1 MIDLW
6 RNRVGT
12 NGHSLDSPP
21 AGTLIEGNAPLAH
34 QLCPPV
40 PSTPLFAFA
49 VGLVVVVVLLAWL
62 RLPAFLGLI
71 LASFAVGVTTPEVPF
86 SEVPGKTTSAFG
98 DVMAAIGI
106 PILMAAIIGKSLMDS
121 GAAERIVRAFLS
133 RTSDEHSEVALLGSS
148 YVLSIPVFVGNVF
161 YLLAPLGRS
170 MHARTGTKYALYV
183 SVLSAGSLATHMLVP
198 PTPGP
203 LAMADT
209 LTVDLGVAILV
220 GALVAVPTSLVAGLV
235 YGYWI
240 DERMTILLRKAM
252 GSTAASLEEK
262 AQTPLDALPS
272 LGEASLP
279 IVLPVALIGS
289 NTVVEAVAPKHET
302 LSAAVGFLGDPTF
315 ALTLASIVAAAT
327 YFRMSDM
334 DASAFSTALTEAL
347 KSGGNIIA
355 ITAAGGAFGALLRT
369 AGVGEYIANA
379 LSGAGISLLV
389 TGWLIAG
396 VIRVAQGSGTVA
408 VLTGASMMAP
418 LTTDLG
424 AHPVYMMM
432 AVGIGG
438 MLFSWYNDSG
448 FWIVS
453 EVAGITQGE
462 TLKTWSAVNTVMAV
476 TGLLVVLLLAA
487 FFPLR

>member
-1 MIDLW
+1 ML
-6 RNRVGT
+6 
-12 NGHSLDSPP
+12 
-21 AGTLIEGNAPLAH
+21 GN
-34 QLCPPV
+34 
-40 PSTPLFAFA
+40 PLFAFA
-49 VGLVVVVVLLAWL
+49 VGLAVVIALLAWV
-62 RLPAFLGLI
+62 RLPAFLGLV
-71 LASFAVGVTTPEVPF
+71 LATFAVGLTTPEVPF
-86 SEVPGKTTSAFG
+86 GEVPAETTTAFG

-121 GAAERIVRAFLS
+121 GAAERIVRAFLAQ
-133 RTSDEHSEVALLGSS
+133 TGDEHSEVALLGSS
-148 YVLSIPVFVGNVF
+148 YVLSIPVFVDNVF

-170 MHARTGTKYALYV
+170 MYARTGTKFALYV
-183 SVLSAGSLATHMLVP
+183 SVLSAGGLATHMLVP

-209 LTVDLGVAILV
+209 LKVDLGLAILL
-220 GALVAVPTSLVAGLV
+220 GALIAVPISLVAGLV

-240 DERMTILLRKAM
+240 DDRMTIPLREAM

-262 AQTPLDALPS
+262 AQTSLDELPG

-289 NTVVEAVAPKHET
+289 NTVVEAVAPEHEI
-302 LSAAVGFLGDPTF
+302 LSSAVGFLGDPTF
-315 ALTLASIVAAAT
+315 ALTLAAIVAAAT

-334 DASAFSTALTEAL
+334 EASAFSTALTEAL

-355 ITAAGGAFGALLRT
+355 ITAAGGAFGAMLRT

-379 LSGAGISLLV
+379 LSGAGIPLLV
-389 TGWLIAG
+389 TGWLISG
-396 VIRVAQGSGTVA
+396 VIRIAQGSGTVA

-418 LTTDLG
+418 LTVDVA
-424 AHPVYMMM
+424 AHPVYIMM
-432 AVGIGG
+432 AVGTGG

-476 TGLLVVLLLAA
+476 TGLAIVLLLATV
-487 FFPLR
+487 FPLQ